1 MIDSD
6 INLEYIVI
14 KSNVWYCNN
23 ITDMEDNMMSFAE
36 LVKQRYSVRKFE
48 DRPVE
53 KEKLAAI
60 LEAGRLAPT
69 AVNYQP
75 QRILVV
81 QGEDME
87 KMTGCSPCIFGAPLV
102 LVVCYDKNS
111 SWKSR
116 TGREIGDV
124 DGGIVLTQM
133 MYQAEELGLGSLIVG
148 IYKEPLLRERF
159 CIPENLEIVSLL
171 MLGYAA
177 EDCEPHPEFHASRK
191 PLEETVFYGSF
202 AD

>member
-1 MIDSD
+1 MTF
-6 INLEYIVI
+6 
-14 KSNVWYCNN
+14 
-23 ITDMEDNMMSFAE
+23 TD
-36 LVKQRYSVRKFE
+36 LVRQRYSVRKYE
-48 DRPVE
+48 SRPVE
-53 KEKLAAI
+53 AEKLAAI

-87 KMTGCSPCIFGAPLV
+87 KMKGCSPCIFGAPV
-102 LVVCYDKNS
+102 CLVVCYDKNA

-133 MYQAEELGLGSLIVG
+133 MYQAEELGIGSLIVG

-159 CIPENLEIVSLL
+159 AIPENLEIVALL

-191 PLEETVFYGSF
+191 PLNETVFYGSF
-202 AD
+202 ENLPKTVEEREQH

>member
-1 MIDSD
+1 
-6 INLEYIVI
+6 
-14 KSNVWYCNN
+14 
-23 ITDMEDNMMSFAE
+23 MSFSQ
-36 LVKQRYSVRKFE
+36 LVKQRYSVRKY
-48 DRPVE
+48 DSRPVE
-53 KEKLAAI
+53 PEKLAAI

-87 KMTGCSPCIFGAPLV
+87 KMKGCSPCIYGAPV
-102 LVVCYDKNS
+102 VMVVCYDRNA

-133 MYQAEELGLGSLIVG
+133 MYQAEELGIGSLVVG
-148 IYKEPLLRERF
+148 IYKETVLRERF
-159 CIPENLEIVSLL
+159 QIPEQLEIVALL
-171 MLGYAA
+171 MLGYPAA
-177 EDCEPHPEFHASRK
+177 DSVPNEKLHYSRK
-191 PLEETVFYGSF
+191 DLEEIVCYGSF
-202 AD
+202 ADVKLFDGERDAH

>member
-1 MIDSD
+1 
-6 INLEYIVI
+6 
-14 KSNVWYCNN
+14 
-23 ITDMEDNMMSFAE
+23 MSFSE
-36 LVKQRYSVRKFE
+36 LVKQRYSVRKY
-48 DRPVE
+48 DSRPVE
-53 KEKLAAI
+53 AEKLAMI

-75 QRILVV
+75 QRILLL
-81 QGEDME
+81 QGEAME
-87 KMTGCSPCIFGAPLV
+87 NMQGCSPCVYGAPAAMI
-102 LVVCYDKNS
+102 VCYDKTA

-116 TGREIGDV
+116 SGREIGDV

-133 MYQAEELGLGSLIVG
+133 MYQAEELGVGSLIVG

-159 CIPENLEIVSLL
+159 HIPENYEIVSLL

-177 EDCEPHPEFHASRK
+177 EDCEPHPQFHASRK

-202 AD
+202 

>member
-1 MIDSD
+1 
-6 INLEYIVI
+6 
-14 KSNVWYCNN
+14 
-23 ITDMEDNMMSFAE
+23 MSFSD
-36 LVKQRYSVRKFE
+36 LVKQRYSVRKYE
-48 DRPVE
+48 SRPVE
-53 KEKLAAI
+53 PEKLAAI

-81 QGEDME
+81 QGENME
-87 KMTGCSPCIFGAPLV
+87 KMKGCTPCIYGAPV
-102 LVVCYDKNS
+102 SLVVCYDKTA

-116 TGREIGDV
+116 SGREIGDV

-133 MYQAEELGLGSLIVG
+133 MYQAEELGIGSLIVG

-159 CIPENLEIVSLL
+159 AIPENLEIVALL
-171 MLGYAA
+171 MLGYAT

-202 AD
+202 ENLPQTDSNREQH

>member
-1 MIDSD
+1 
-6 INLEYIVI
+6 
-14 KSNVWYCNN
+14 
-23 ITDMEDNMMSFAE
+23 MSFAQ
-36 LVKQRYSVRKFE
+36 LIKQRYSVRKY
-48 DRPVE
+48 DARPVE
-53 KEKLAAI
+53 PEKLVAI

-87 KMTGCSPCIFGAPLV
+87 KMKGCSPCIYGAPV
-102 LVVCYDKNS
+102 AIVVCYDKQV

-133 MYQAEELGLGSLIVG
+133 MYQAEELGIGSLIVG

-159 CIPENLEIVSLL
+159 CIPENLEIVALL

-177 EDCEPHPEFHASRK
+177 EDCEPHPQFHASRK

-202 AD
+202 ENLPQEKTEQQSH

>member
-1 MIDSD
+1 
-6 INLEYIVI
+6 
-14 KSNVWYCNN
+14 
-23 ITDMEDNMMSFAE
+23 MSFSE
-36 LVKQRYSVRKFE
+36 LVKQRYSVRKY
-48 DRPVE
+48 DSRPVE
-53 KEKLAAI
+53 AEKLAMI

-87 KMTGCSPCIFGAPLV
+87 KMKGCSPCIFGAPV
-102 LVVCYDKNS
+102 VMEVCYDKNA

-133 MYQAEELGLGSLIVG
+133 MYQAEELGIGSLLVG
-148 IYKEPLLRERF
+148 LYQEPLLRERF
-159 CIPENLEIVSLL
+159 RIPENYEIVCLL
-171 MLGYAA
+171 MLGYPTA
-177 EDCEPHPEFHASRK
+177 DCEPHPKLHADRK
-191 PLEETVFYGSF
+191 SLEETVFYDMF
-202 AD
+202 

>member
-1 MIDSD
+1 MAFSD
-6 INLEYIVI
+6 
-14 KSNVWYCNN
+14 
-23 ITDMEDNMMSFAE
+23 
-36 LVKQRYSVRKFE
+36 LVKQRYSVRKYAA
-48 DRPVE
+48 RPIE
-53 KEKLAAI
+53 AEKLAAI

-87 KMTGCSPCIFGAPLV
+87 KMKGCSPCIYGAPV
-102 LVVCYDKNS
+102 VMVVCYDKNA

-133 MYQAEELGLGSLIVG
+133 MYQAEELGIGSLIVG
-148 IYKEPLLRERF
+148 IYKENLLRERF
-159 CIPENLEIVSLL
+159 AIPENLEIVALL
-171 MLGYAA
+171 VLGYASD
-177 EDCEPHPEFHASRK
+177 DCEPHPEFHASRK

-202 AD
+202 ENLPQATTAQEQH

>member
-1 MIDSD
+1 
-6 INLEYIVI
+6 
-14 KSNVWYCNN
+14 
-23 ITDMEDNMMSFAE
+23 MSFSA
-36 LVKQRYSVRKFE
+36 LVKQRYSVRKF
-48 DRPVE
+48 DSRPIEQE
-53 KEKLAAI
+53 KMQQI

-81 QGEDME
+81 QGEAME
-87 KMTGCSPCIFGAPLV
+87 QMKGCSPCIYGAPAV
-102 LVVCYDKNS
+102 LVVCYDKTA

-116 TGREIGDV
+116 SGREIGDV

-133 MYQAEELGLGSLIVG
+133 LYQAEELGLGSLIVG

-159 CIPENLEIVSLL
+159 NIPENYEIVSLL

-202 AD
+202 

>member
-1 MIDSD
+1 
-6 INLEYIVI
+6 
-14 KSNVWYCNN
+14 
-23 ITDMEDNMMSFAE
+23 MSFSE
-36 LVKQRYSVRKFE
+36 LVKQRYSVRKY
-48 DRPVE
+48 DPRPIE
-53 KEKLAAI
+53 AEKLAQI

-81 QGEDME
+81 QGEAME
-87 KMTGCSPCIFGAPLV
+87 QMNGCSPCLYGAPV
-102 LVVCYDKNS
+102 AMVVCYDKTA

-116 TGREIGDV
+116 SGREIGDV

-133 MYQAEELGLGSLIVG
+133 MYQAEELGIGSLIVG

-159 CIPENLEIVSLL
+159 HIPENYEIVSLL

-191 PLEETVFYGSF
+191 SLEETVFFGSF
-202 AD
+202 

>member
-1 MIDSD
+1 
-6 INLEYIVI
+6 
-14 KSNVWYCNN
+14 
-23 ITDMEDNMMSFAE
+23 MSFSQ
-36 LVKQRYSVRKFE
+36 LVKQRYSVRKY
-48 DRPVE
+48 DSRPVE
-53 KEKLAAI
+53 PEKLAAI

-81 QGEDME
+81 QGDDME
-87 KMTGCSPCIFGAPLV
+87 KMKGCSPCLFGAPV
-102 LVVCYDKNS
+102 ALVVCYDKMI

-116 TGREIGDV
+116 SGREIGDV

-133 MYQAEELGLGSLIVG
+133 MYQAEELGIGNLIVG

-159 CIPENLEIVSLL
+159 CIPENLEIVALL

-177 EDCEPHPEFHASRK
+177 EDCEPHPEFHGSRK
-191 PLEETVFYGSF
+191 SLEETVFYGSF
-202 AD
+202 ENLPQVNTAQEQH